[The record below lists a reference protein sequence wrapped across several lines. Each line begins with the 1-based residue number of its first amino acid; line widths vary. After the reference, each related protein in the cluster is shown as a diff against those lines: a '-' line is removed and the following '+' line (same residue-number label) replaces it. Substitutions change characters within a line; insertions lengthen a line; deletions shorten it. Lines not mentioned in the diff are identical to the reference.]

1 MQDSEVKSLMIAWVG
16 YQRRADTMK
25 QYWAYDILHLPNRF
39 KKKYARPLDY
49 LIKFFKTIKALFV
62 GAPEVVWVQ
71 LPPSPV
77 LHIALVY
84 KFLVNRRL
92 KIIADAHNSLLRKQ
106 WITFPG
112 TVSLLN
118 KIDAVVV
125 HNFKVKEELS
135 LAGVN
140 AENIFILE
148 DLPCDFKAP
157 PASDH
162 QTPYVLF
169 PCSFDIDEPIEVVIN
184 AAKEM
189 PHIDFLI
196 TGKHEGKL
204 SEALI
209 ESMPANIKLTGF
221 LSKSIFEELLCN
233 ANVVLG
239 LTTRDN
245 VQLSVA
251 NEAVSAGRPMALSNT
266 TVLRSLFSDAAVFVE
281 TLDPLSIKFGISQL
295 IENEELYT
303 EKSSLLKAKRITRWN
318 GQAELLRTA
327 VII

>member
-1 MQDSEVKSLMIAWVG
+1 MKSLMIAWVG

-25 QYWAYDILHLPNRF
+25 QYWDYEILHLPNKF

-49 LIKFFKTIKALFV
+49 FIKSFKTIKALFI
-62 GAPEVVWVQ
+62 GAPEVLWVQ

-77 LHIALVY
+77 LHIALAY
-84 KFLVNRRL
+84 KCVVNRRL
-92 KIIADAHNSLLRKQ
+92 KIIADVHNSLLRKQ

-112 TVSLLN
+112 TVALLN
-118 KIDAVVV
+118 RIDAVVV

-135 LAGVN
+135 HSGVI

-148 DLPCDFKAP
+148 DLPCDFKVP
-157 PASDH
+157 PVSD
-162 QTPYVLF
+162 QQAPYVLF

-184 AAKEM
+184 AAREM
-189 PHIDFLI
+189 PHVNFLI
-196 TGKHEGKL
+196 TGKYQGKL
-204 SEALI
+204 SEALM
-209 ESMPANIKLTGF
+209 EAMPANVKLTGF
-221 LSKSIFEELLCN
+221 LSKLTFEQLLCN

-281 TLDPLSIKFGISQL
+281 TLDPLSIKSGVSQL
-295 IENEELYT
+295 IENDGLYK
-303 EKSSLLKAKRITRWN
+303 EKSALLKTKRITRWKS
-318 GQAELLRTA
+318 QAELLRTA
-327 VII
+327 VVI

>member
-1 MQDSEVKSLMIAWVG
+1 MKSLMIAWVG

-39 KKKYARPLDY
+39 KKKYTRPFDY
-49 LIKFFKTIKALFV
+49 LIKSFKTIKALFV
-62 GAPEVVWVQ
+62 GKPEVVWVQ

-77 LHIALVY
+77 LHIALAY
-84 KFLVNRRL
+84 KFFVNRRL

-135 LAGVN
+135 HAGVN

-148 DLPCDFKAP
+148 DLPCDFKAS

-184 AAKEM
+184 AAREM
-189 PHIDFLI
+189 PHINFLI

-221 LSKSIFEELLCN
+221 LSKLIFEQLLCN

-281 TLDPLSIKFGISQL
+281 TLDPQSIKFGVSQL
-295 IENEELYT
+295 IENEELYK
-303 EKSSLLKAKRITRWN
+303 EKSALLKAKRIKRWK

>member
-1 MQDSEVKSLMIAWVG
+1 MKSLMIAWVG

-25 QYWAYDILHLPNRF
+25 QYWAYDILHLPNKF
-39 KKKYARPLDY
+39 KKKSARPLDY
-49 LIKFFKTIKALFV
+49 LIKAFKTIKSLFV
-62 GAPEVVWVQ
+62 SAPQVLWVQ

-77 LHIALVY
+77 LHIALAY
-84 KFLVNRRL
+84 KFFINRRL
-92 KIIADAHNSLLRKQ
+92 KIIADVHNSLLRKQ

-125 HNFKVKEELS
+125 HNFKVKEELARS
-135 LAGVN
+135 GVN
-140 AENIFILE
+140 VENIFILE
-148 DLPCDFKAP
+148 DLPCDFNTP

-169 PCSFDIDEPIEVVIN
+169 PCSFDVDEPIEIVIK
-184 AAKEM
+184 AAREM
-189 PHIDFLI
+189 PNVDFFI
-196 TGKHEGKL
+196 TGRYGGKL
-204 SEALI
+204 SGALI
-209 ESMPANIKLTGF
+209 ASMPDNIKLTGF
-221 LSKSIFEELLCN
+221 LSKLTFEQLLCN

-266 TVLRSLFSDAAVFVE
+266 PVLRSLFSDAAVFVD
-281 TLDPLSIKFGISQL
+281 TLDPLSIKFGLSQL
-295 IENEELYT
+295 IENEELYK
-303 EKSSLLKAKRITRWN
+303 EKSALLKAKRITRWE
-318 GQAELLRTA
+318 GQAELLKAA
-327 VII
+327 VTI